1 MEEEKTIFSQL
12 GGALKDFEEEVE
24 ITEGYKFDMSD
35 IINKIEL
42 YRASKFKSGDKDS
55 QGNKKYF
62 FNIINP
68 QCGHATKNIDLD
80 RKDIRVRAVEGKDR
94 VKAMI
99 YSAELK
105 YWMRRENTGILL
117 NKISEN
123 LPIYGSV
130 VLKKVGD
137 KIKYIPLKYLKFDP
151 AISNKED
158 SFDIQSS
165 YIIEEHHFQPAE
177 LLQMK
182 EWNKDGINNTI
193 ENFRKGEEK
202 DITVYEYY
210 SEFPNKELGI
220 KGKGYSLGV
229 CMVAMTKSEVESK
242 YDYQEVL
249 FKKKLDKFPY
259 KKVDYLSIEGR
270 GLGLGIV
277 EMLLDSQQRWNEMA
291 NQKAS
296 SMKISSKHLFQTRD
310 TTVESNIMT
319 DLLNGDILKVNSE
332 ITPIA
337 NEERNLAAYRQE
349 EANLLHTIRSLTNA
363 FEVITGE
370 TLPSRTPFRL
380 GAMMQQNAGKLFDF
394 IRENLGM
401 FLEETFKEWILP
413 QFESK
418 IVKEHVFELFDHDTI
433 QLIVE
438 KDVNRRLNEAI
449 KKYVL
454 FEGNYPQKDE
464 VAMLKEQLM
473 SQTEETQFVK
483 IIDGY
488 LNFEKT
494 IDIDITGEKTNIAA
508 EIETISNLLQLLAQ
522 NPQIQQNPD
531 LMKLLRALADRS
543 GVSPNLLPSEQ
554 GDGMQPPLGELASP
568 AGTPGVPGMPGQVP
582 LAK

>member
-1 MEEEKTIFSQL
+1 MKDEKTIFSQL
-12 GGALKDFEEEVE
+12 QEALKDYEEKVE
-24 ITEGYKFDMSD
+24 ITDGYKFDMD
-35 IINKIEL
+35 DTINKIEL

-94 VKAMI
+94 IKAMI

-105 YWMRRENTGILL
+105 YWMRRENTGVLL
-117 NKISEN
+117 NKVSEN

-137 KIKYIPLKYLKFDP
+137 KIKHIPLRYLKFDP
-151 AISNKED
+151 AVSSKED
-158 SFDIQSS
+158 SFDLQSS
-165 YIIEEHHFQPAE
+165 YVIEEHHLQPAE
-177 LLQMK
+177 LLKMK
-182 EWNKDGINNTI
+182 AWDSDAITETI
-193 ENFRKGEEK
+193 KKFRESKEK
-202 DITVYEYY
+202 DITIYEYY
-210 SEFPNKELGI
+210 AEFPNKELGI
-220 KGKGYSLGV
+220 KGNGYSLGV
-229 CMVAMTKSEVESK
+229 CMIAVCDSDKHAYE
-242 YDYQEVL
+242 EVL
-249 FKKKLDKFPY
+249 YKEKLDKFPY
-259 KKVDYLSIEGR
+259 KKVDYLRIEGR
-270 GLGLGIV
+270 ALGLGIV
-277 EMLLDSQQRWNEMA
+277 EMLMDAQQRWNEMA
-291 NQKAS
+291 NQKAT
-296 SMKISSKHLFQTRD
+296 SMKLSSKHLFQTRD

-319 DLLNGDILKVNSE
+319 DLLNGDIIKVNSE

-349 EANLLHTIRSLTNA
+349 EANLLHVIRSLANA
-363 FEVITGE
+363 FEVVTGE
-370 TLPSRTPFRL
+370 SLPSRTPFRL

-413 QFESK
+413 QFEAE
-418 IVKEHVFELFDHDTI
+418 IVKEHIFELFDHDTI

-438 KDVNRRLNEAI
+438 KDINRRLNEAI
-449 KKYVL
+449 KRYVL
-454 FEGNYPQKDE
+454 SEGDYPKKEE
-464 VAMLKEQLM
+464 VDILREQLT
-473 SQTEETQFVK
+473 SQTEDTQFIKIVK
-483 IIDGY
+483 GY
-488 LNFEKT
+488 LDFEKT
-494 IDIDITGEKTNIAA
+494 IDIDITGEKTNAAA

-543 GVSPNLLPSEQ
+543 GVSPNLLPNEQ
-554 GDGMQPPLGELASP
+554 GGEVQPSLGELASP
-568 AGTPGVPGMPGQVP
+568 AGTPGMPGVPGMPGQVP